1 MAGRWARL
9 PAISAAMLAAPLLL
23 GSCYSL
29 KPVTG
34 PLPDPGSTVALDMND
49 AGRAALGTLIGPGV
63 KRIEGKVLD
72 SQEDSLLL
80 GVSSITL
87 LDGGYQVWNGEEVRL
102 QKGHV
107 SSVYSRQLSMGRSIG
122 LGVAVVG
129 GFTAFLVTRS
139 LLGAGQGS
147 NNNPSDSAEAYVGRF

>member
-1 MAGRWARL
+1 
-9 PAISAAMLAAPLLL
+9 MLAAPLLL

-34 PLPDPGSTVALDMND
+34 PLPDAGSTVALDMND
-49 AGRAALGTLIGPGV
+49 AGRAALGGLIGPGV

-72 SQEDSLLL
+72 SQEESFLLS
-80 GVSSITL
+80 VSSITL

-107 SSVYSRQLSMGRSIG
+107 SSAYSRRLSMGRSIG

-147 NNNPSDSAEAYVGRF
+147 SDNPRDSVETNVGRF